1 MDNSVCMYERERREK
16 GKRIW
21 ISFGNLFLGSI
32 LRIAQYNLSKSF
44 HLSIVFSSFSPTRLP
59 TTSFSQRL
67 QNKSANARRNPSFI
81 NERHPLLSNGDRVNV
96 NK

>member
-1 MDNSVCMYERERREK
+1 MNSSVCGREREEK
-16 GKRIW
+16 GKRLW

-44 HLSIVFSSFSPTRLP
+44 HLSIVFSPPTLPASPP
-59 TTSFSQRL
+59 RL
-67 QNKSANARRNPSFI
+67 QNKRAGATRNPSFI